1 MSFTLLLNSS
11 NVVGSNNNTY
21 QYNFI
26 SGSFHAKDCEM
37 AVGSLAI
44 PYSWYNITTAY
55 NNKTISI
62 TFPYLATTTTLNITI
77 PDGFYSVSDI
87 NNYIELQCINNGL
100 YLINATGSYVY
111 YFQVYSNATYYTN
124 TVVLSLVPTTLPTGY
139 TQPGTGFWSTVSGN
153 GLPSTTSTPSFTL
166 ASSGSINKI
175 IGFATGTY
183 ASSTS
188 SSQSINGTIT
198 PVGST
203 VNALVMRCNLLTN
216 NIAMPSDIL
225 DTVPITSTT
234 FGSNLTYNPSF
245 EKWIDIRD
253 GGYNSMTITFQDQNF
268 NTLYANDPN
277 ISMSLLIRQKR
288 NDKK

>member
-1 MSFTLLLNSS
+1 MLLDIMI
-11 NVVGSNNNTY
+11 THI
-21 QYNFI
+21 I

-37 AVGSLAI
+37 AIGDLVI
-44 PYSWYNITTAY
+44 PYSWFNITTAY

-62 TFPYLATTTTLNITI
+62 TFPYLAKSTTLNITI
-77 PDGFYSVSDI
+77 PDGFYTVLDI

-124 TVVLSLVPTTLPTGY
+124 TIVLSLVPTSLPTGY
-139 TQPGTGFWSTVSGN
+139 TQPPTGFWSSVSGN
-153 GLPSTTSTPSFTL
+153 GLPTTTSTPSFTL
-166 ASSGSINKI
+166 ASSGSINAI
-175 IGFATGTY
+175 LGFKTGTY
-183 ASSTS
+183 ASSTTT
-188 SSQSINGTIT
+188 SQAINGTIT
-198 PVGST
+198 PIGSN
-203 VNALVMRCNLLTN
+203 VNALVVRCNLLSN

-225 DTVPITSTT
+225 DTVPISATS
-234 FGSNLTYNPSF
+234 FGSNLTYDPSF

>member
-1 MSFTLLLNSS
+1 MSYTLLLNSS

-37 AVGSLAI
+37 AIGSLAI
-44 PYSWYNITTAY
+44 PYSWFNITSAY

-77 PDGFYSVSDI
+77 PDGFYTVSDI

-124 TVVLSLVPTTLPTGY
+124 TIVLSLVPTSLPTGY
-139 TQPGTGFWSTVSGN
+139 TQPPTGFWSSSF
-153 GLPSTTSTPSFTL
+153 GLPTTTSTPSFIL
-166 ASSGSINKI
+166 ASSGSINAI
-175 IGFATGTY
+175 LGFKTGTY
-183 ASSTS
+183 ASSTTI
-188 SSQSINGTIT
+188 SQAINGTIT
-198 PVGST
+198 PIGST
-203 VNALVMRCNLLTN
+203 VNALVVRCNLLSN

-225 DTVPITSTT
+225 DTVPISATS
-234 FGSNLTYNPSF
+234 FGSNLTYDPSF

-253 GGYNSMTITFQDQNF
+253 GSYNTMTITFQDQNL

-277 ISMSLLIRQKR
+277 ISMSLLIRQKP
-288 NDKK
+288 NSKK